1 MIGIK
6 LGGYFSMSMNE
17 SQKIKLKV
25 NNNREEGNHPRFVVF
40 LSWIESKLLEPKYK
54 SCYH

>member
-1 MIGIK
+1 
-6 LGGYFSMSMNE
+6 MSTNE

-54 SCYH
+54 ACYH

>member
-6 LGGYFSMSMNE
+6 LGGCFCMSTNE

-25 NNNREEGNHPRFVVF
+25 KSNREEGNHPRFVGF